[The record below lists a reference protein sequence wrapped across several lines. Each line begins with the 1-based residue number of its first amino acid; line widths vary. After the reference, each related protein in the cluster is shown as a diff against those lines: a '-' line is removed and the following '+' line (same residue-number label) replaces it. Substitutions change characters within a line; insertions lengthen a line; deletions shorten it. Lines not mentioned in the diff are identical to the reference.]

1 MFTLKIIHVKFFHA
15 VEFSRFRSICEFFL
29 NGWLQYG
36 KFLVISLQPSIGRAK
51 VSLAVYS
58 GRSDIYLGGYGLART
73 LIACLIF
80 AVGLDCEIIFNSK
93 NFPIHGSGECS
104 LASY

>member
-1 MFTLKIIHVKFFHA
+1 MFSLLPGI
-15 VEFSRFRSICEFFL
+15 
-29 NGWLQYG
+29 G
-36 KFLVISLQPSIGRAK
+36 KTK

-58 GRSDIYLGGYGLART
+58 GRSDIYLGGYELARA
-73 LIACLIF
+73 LNSFIACLIF

>member
-1 MFTLKIIHVKFFHA
+1 MKCFRA
-15 VEFSRFRSICEFFL
+15 VEFRGFVRSANFL
-29 NGWLQYG
+29 NGWFQYG
-36 KFLVISLQPSIGRAK
+36 EFLVFSLLPGIGRAK

-73 LIACLIF
+73 LNFFIACLIF
-80 AVGLDCEIIFNSK
+80 AIGLDCEIIFNSK
-93 NFPIHGSGECS
+93 IFPIHGSGECS